1 MSFYEFFQYKN
12 IELSVLESN
21 KFWISNFEVFLEFF
35 IKYKNFFVSYIQYYY
50 FYKKK
55 IIKIWLIYYDE
66 FWYITFSLYNIYIYL
81 YI

>member
-55 IIKIWLIYYDE
+55 KIKIWLIYYDE